1 MERVKQMKKLII
13 EPSLWELFPHSEVGV
28 LLLEEVNNT
37 EEYHQFHRES
47 IEKRLQEAGEE
58 ARKHLTEPV
67 LSQNPV
73 VAVWRDAFS
82 KFKTKK
88 GVRSSI
94 EALLKRIEKGTG
106 VGSIS
111 PLVDVY
117 NSVSLRFGLP
127 CGMEDLDTIQGNL
140 RLTVSEG
147 GDAFFALGDEEASET
162 LPGEVCYLDEAGAV
176 CRFWNWRDGQ
186 RTMLTNQTKRAI
198 AVIESVDPSRHDV
211 LVEALDALAQWAEG
225 FEIGKVHKKM
235 ILDRENSSVNL
246 E

>member
-1 MERVKQMKKLII
+1 MKQLII
-13 EPSLWELFPHSEVGV
+13 EPSLWELFPDSEVGV
-28 LLLEEVNNT
+28 LLLNEVNNT
-37 EEYHQFHRES
+37 EAFHQFHREA
-47 IEKRLQEAGEE
+47 IEKQLQEAGEE
-58 ARKHLTEPV
+58 ARQYLNEPV

-73 VAVWRDAFS
+73 VAVWREAFS

-117 NSVSLRFGLP
+117 NSVSLRYGLP
-127 CGMEDLDTIQGNL
+127 CGMEDLDTIQGSL
-140 RLTVSEG
+140 RLTVTEG
-147 GDAFFALGDEEASET
+147 GDPFFALGDVEISET
-162 LPGEVCYLDEAGAV
+162 LAGEVCYLDEAGAV

-211 LVEALDALAQWAEG
+211 LVEALDALAQWAEA
-225 FEIGKVHKKM
+225 FKIGKVYRKE
-235 ILDRENSSVNL
+235 ILSRHQSSVDL
-246 E
+246 EKE